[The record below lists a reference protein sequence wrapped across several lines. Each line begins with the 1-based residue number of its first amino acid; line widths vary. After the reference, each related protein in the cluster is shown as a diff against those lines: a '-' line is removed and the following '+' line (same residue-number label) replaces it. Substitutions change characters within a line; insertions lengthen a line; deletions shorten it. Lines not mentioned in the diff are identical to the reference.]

1 MTDVPESFWDNL
13 LDSIQEGTV
22 VPVIGSELVTVR
34 EGEQEVP
41 LDRWLARHLA
51 ADLGLPTDELP
62 EGFALNEVVSLHLR
76 RRGEREELYPRIHR
90 MLRNASLT
98 PSEPLLALAGIPG
111 FNLFVSLTFDS
122 LARRRSPRRAD
133 QIAYSPSTVW
143 SSSSRGTV
151 ARRRRTM
158 AAKGFP
164 LPLGACALLTI
175 W

>member
-1 MTDVPESFWDNL
+1 MTDVPENFWDNL

-41 LDRWLARHLA
+41 LDRWLARRLA
-51 ADLGLPTDELP
+51 ADLSLPSAELP
-62 EGFALNEVVSLHLR
+62 DGFALNEVVSLHLR

-98 PSEPLLALAGIPG
+98 PSEPLLALASISS

-122 LARRRSPRRAD
+122 LLADALGTPR
-133 QIAYSPSTVW
+133 
-143 SSSSRGTV
+143 
-151 ARRRRTM
+151 
-158 AAKGFP
+158 AA
-164 LPLGACALLTI
+164 
-175 W
+175 